1 MIYLFLQFADPLFH
15 KFQILLDGTTY
26 PFPICALIYTSYF
39 EGLLS
44 SKFEDKDK
52 FRVLLGEEI
61 NFAKKQN
68 EKYPFNKVQFD
79 FIPDLVDKEKV
90 VNKIIFNKE
99 KIRNVFGKK
108 VKRW

>member
-1 MIYLFLQFADPLFH
+1 M
-15 KFQILLDGTTY
+15 
-26 PFPICALIYTSYF
+26 
-39 EGLLS
+39 
-44 SKFEDKDK
+44 
-52 FRVLLGEEI
+52 LGEEI

-99 KIRNVFGKK
+99 KIRNVLEKRLKEGEEEFVNIFGKEYFELAIRDFK
-108 VKRW
+108 KENIKMQNYFTPIVSICSILNKLKKANK